1 MRVET
6 TVGCFG
12 HGIKVTSCQ
21 TEKHM
26 CESERSEKNCNRELL
41 LEILGMKLISR
52 ERILKFTQTD
62 QVTFH
67 WSQESHLGFSQRC
80 VVAAKLF

>member
-1 MRVET
+1 
-6 TVGCFG
+6 
-12 HGIKVTSCQ
+12 
-21 TEKHM
+21 M

-41 LEILGMKLISR
+41 LEILGMKLISG

-62 QVTFH
+62 QVIVH

-80 VVAAKLF
+80 VVGAKLF